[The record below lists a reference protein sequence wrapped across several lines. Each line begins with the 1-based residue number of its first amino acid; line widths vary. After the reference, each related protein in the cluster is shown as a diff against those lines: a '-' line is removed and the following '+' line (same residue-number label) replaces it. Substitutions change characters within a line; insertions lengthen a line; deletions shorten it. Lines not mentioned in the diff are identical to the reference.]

1 MVLNFG
7 ESRNR
12 KKTFNC
18 EQKAKNFRLCMC
30 SKNKKKKCKKRLQ
43 KVRPF
48 DI

>member
-30 SKNKKKKCKKRLQ
+30 SKNKKKKMQKKTS
-43 KVRPF
+43 KSKTF
-48 DI
+48 